1 MLTHSASR
9 RGGGLFSAISAMA
22 TALVDQRVRV
32 DVFSG
37 EEEISDEDA
46 KAWGGAS
53 LRLGTIR
60 GPRSFGYHPRLIK
73 TLRQSA
79 PDVIHTHGLWT
90 YSSVASLQT
99 NRLKCS
105 KIISP
110 HGMLDPWALKHS
122 RWKKIVARNLFED
135 ANLARAHCIHALCE
149 SELHSIRALGI
160 TGPVATIPNGVDLY
174 IPELSRPP
182 AWKMKIP
189 SGAKTL
195 LFLGRIHPKKGL
207 SNLIKALKLTRD
219 NKRFQEW
226 HLVIAGWD
234 DGGHLAALQELVDS
248 YALSE
253 CVHFVGPQ
261 FGDYKSATLFSAD
274 AFILPSFS
282 EGLPMAVLEAWAFSK
297 PVLMTDACN
306 LPEGFA
312 FGAAA
317 NLDTDPHIMAQQLC
331 AFGERTD
338 ADIIEMGRCGRSL
351 VEATFSWQTV
361 AEKMVRLYEWS
372 LAGGPAPEFVSFA

>member
-9 RGGGLFSAISAMA
+9 RGGGLFSAISAMT
-22 TALVDQRVRV
+22 TALVDQGVRV

-37 EEEISDEDA
+37 EEEIPEEDA

-53 LRLGTIR
+53 LRLGTIK
-60 GPRSFGYHPRLIK
+60 GPRSFGYQPRLVK

-99 NRLKCS
+99 NRRTCS
-105 KIISP
+105 RIISP

-122 RWKKIVARNLFED
+122 RWKKIVARNLFEG
-135 ANLARAHCIHALCE
+135 ANLARANCIHALCE

-160 TGPVATIPNGVDLY
+160 TVPVATIPNGVDLH
-174 IPELSRPP
+174 IPKFSRPP

-207 SNLIKALKLTRD
+207 SNLIQALKLTRD
-219 NKRFQEW
+219 NKRLQEW
-226 HLVIAGWD
+226 HLVVAGWD
-234 DGGHLAALQELVDS
+234 DGGHLAVLEKLVDS

-253 CVHFVGPQ
+253 RVHFVGPQ
-261 FGDYKSATLFSAD
+261 FGDCKSATLFSAD

-297 PVLMTDACN
+297 AVLMTDACN

-312 FGAAA
+312 VGAAA

-331 AFGERTD
+331 AFAERSD
-338 ADIIEMGRCGRSL
+338 ADIIEMGRRGRRL
-351 VEATFSWQTV
+351 VEATFGWQTV
-361 AEKMVRLYEWS
+361 AEKMIRLYKWS
-372 LAGGPAPEFVSFA
+372 LAGGPTPEFVSFA